1 MRSSLNP
8 EVLSDSSLLQQV
20 EQGSRHAFDLLFEKH
35 WSAAY
40 SSAYRRL
47 RDADQAKDI
56 IQDIFTHIWLNREI
70 LHIRNLPAYLSR
82 AVRNRVIKIV
92 AKQKLSHPFFNIL
105 EDGPGSELGA
115 DKELLWKEFFRAYE
129 QLVAAFPAKRQLI
142 FRMRFEND
150 LSTKDIAQELGL
162 SRKTVQNQLHKAIEQ
177 LRVNLTHLLVLYA
190 VMATLFK

>member
-1 MRSSLNP
+1 MRTPLNP

-20 EQGSRHAFDLLFEKH
+20 EQGSRRAFDLLFEKH

-40 SSAYRRL
+40 TSAYRRL

-92 AKQKLSHPFFNIL
+92 AKEKLSHPFFNIL
-105 EDGPGSELGA
+105 EEGPGSELSA

-150 LSTKDIAQELGL
+150 LSTKEIAQELGL

-177 LRVNLTHLLVLYA
+177 LRINLAHLLVLY
-190 VMATLFK
+190 VVLSTLFK

>member
-1 MRSSLNP
+1 MISPLNP

-20 EQGSRHAFDLLFEKH
+20 EQGSKRAFDLLFEKH
-35 WSAAY
+35 WAAAY

-82 AVRNRVIKIV
+82 AVRNRVIKAV

-105 EDGPGSELGA
+105 EEGLGSELGA

-129 QLVAAFPAKRQLI
+129 QLVATFPTKRQLI
-142 FRMRFEND
+142 FRLRFEND
-150 LSTKDIAQELGL
+150 LSTKDIAHQLGL
-162 SRKTVQNQLHKAIEQ
+162 SRKTVQNQLGKAIEQ
-177 LRVNLTHLLVLYA
+177 LRINLTHLLVLY
-190 VMATLFK
+190 VVVSTLLK